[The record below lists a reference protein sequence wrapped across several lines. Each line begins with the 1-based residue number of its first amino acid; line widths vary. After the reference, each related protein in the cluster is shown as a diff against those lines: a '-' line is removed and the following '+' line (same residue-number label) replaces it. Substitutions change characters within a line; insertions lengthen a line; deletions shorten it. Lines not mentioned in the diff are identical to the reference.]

1 MSGLPLSL
9 PPDSDALSPGASL
22 SEADDAAP
30 SDGELIALAANG
42 DLDAFNVIVE
52 RYERAVYAASWRIL
66 RDPMLS
72 EDAAQDTFVRAW
84 NAVGS
89 FQGDNAKP
97 WLLRIATN
105 RCLDLIR
112 QRTRQA
118 TGSLDEQLTEQEPRW
133 STLSPQ
139 ELPDREAE
147 KVELSD
153 RLEAAMALLP
163 DDQRVAIVL
172 ADAMGYDYSEV
183 AELTGSAIGT
193 VKSRIS
199 RGRIRLRAILLNDPA
214 AREHFLHLVR
224 QEE

>member
-1 MSGLPLSL
+1 MSI
-9 PPDSDALSPGASL
+9 PPDGDALSSGASP
-22 SEADDAAP
+22 SGTDDLAP
-30 SDGELIALAANG
+30 SDGELIALAAIG

-66 RDPMLS
+66 RDPMLA

-84 NAVGS
+84 NAVES
-89 FQGDNAKP
+89 FHGDNAKP

-118 TGSLDEQLTEQEPRW
+118 TGSLDEQLTEHEPRW

-139 ELPDREAE
+139 EREAE
-147 KVELSD
+147 RIELSN
-153 RLEAAMALLP
+153 RLEAAMARLP

-183 AELTGSAIGT
+183 AEMTGSAIGT

-199 RGRIRLRAILLNDPA
+199 RGRSRLRGILLNDPS
-214 AREHFLHLVR
+214 AREHFAHLIR

>member
-1 MSGLPLSL
+1 MSGQPPSI
-9 PPDSDALSPGASL
+9 PPDSDAMSPEASPPDA
-22 SEADDAAP
+22 ERAAP
-30 SDGELIALAANG
+30 SDGALIALAASG

-52 RYERAVYAASWRIL
+52 RYERAVFAASWRIL
-66 RDPMLS
+66 RDPLLA
-72 EDAAQDTFVRAW
+72 EDAAQDTFIRAW

-89 FQGDNAKP
+89 FQGDNAKS

-112 QRTRQA
+112 QRARQA
-118 TGSLDEQLTEQEPRW
+118 ISSLDEQLTEQEPRW
-133 STLSPQ
+133 SSLSPQ

-147 KVELSD
+147 NAELSN
-153 RLEAAMALLP
+153 RLETAMALLP

-183 AELTGSAIGT
+183 AEITGSAIGT

-199 RGRIRLRAILLNDPA
+199 RGRTRLRAILLNDPS
-214 AREHFLHLVR
+214 AREHFLHLIR
-224 QEE
+224 QDE

>member
-1 MSGLPLSL
+1 MSI
-9 PPDSDALSPGASL
+9 PPDGDALSSGASP
-22 SEADDAAP
+22 SGAGDFTP

-42 DLDAFNVIVE
+42 DLDAFNVVVE

-66 RDPMLS
+66 RDPMLA

-84 NAVGS
+84 NAVES
-89 FQGDNAKP
+89 FHGDNAKP

-118 TGSLDEQLTEQEPRW
+118 TGSLDEQLTEHEPRW

-147 KVELSD
+147 KAELSN
-153 RLEAAMALLP
+153 RLEAAMARLP

-183 AELTGSAIGT
+183 AEMTGSAIGT

-199 RGRIRLRAILLNDPA
+199 RGRTRLRAILLNDPS
-214 AREHFLHLVR
+214 AREHFVHLIR